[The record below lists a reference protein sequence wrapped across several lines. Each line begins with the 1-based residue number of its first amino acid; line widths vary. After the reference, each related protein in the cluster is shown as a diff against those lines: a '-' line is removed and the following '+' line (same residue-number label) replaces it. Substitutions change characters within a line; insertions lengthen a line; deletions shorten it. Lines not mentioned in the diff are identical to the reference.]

1 MAMADPIS
9 DFLTQIR
16 NANMVFKEKVELP
29 SSRLKEAIASILKRE
44 GYIRNYRVIEHKK
57 KPVLRVYLKYGP
69 NRERV
74 ITNMKRVS
82 RPSLRVY
89 AGVSQ
94 LPRVLGGLGIA
105 IVSTPRGLLTDSEAR
120 RQKVGGE
127 VLCESLVGNT

>member
-105 IVSTPRGLLTDSEAR
+105 IVSTPQGLLTDSEAR
-120 RQKVGGE
+120 RQNVGGE
-127 VLCESLVGNT
+127 VLCEVW

>member
-44 GYIRNYRVIEHKK
+44 GFIRNYRVLEHQNR
-57 KPVLRVYLKYGP
+57 PILRIYLKYGP

-74 ITNMKRVS
+74 ISNLKRVS
-82 RPSLRVY
+82 KPSLRVY
-89 AGVSQ
+89 SGVSQ

-105 IVSTPRGLLTDSEAR
+105 IVSTPRGVLTDQEAR
-120 RQKVGGE
+120 QQNVGGE
-127 VLCESLVGNT
+127 VLCEIW

>member
-1 MAMADPIS
+1 MADPIS

-120 RQKVGGE
+120 RQNVGGE
-127 VLCESLVGNT
+127 VLCEVW

>member
-74 ITNMKRVS
+74 ITNMKRIS

-120 RQKVGGE
+120 RQNVGGE
-127 VLCESLVGNT
+127 VLCEVW

>member
-120 RQKVGGE
+120 RQNVGGE
-127 VLCESLVGNT
+127 VLCEVW